1 MDINIVNMDIIIVY
15 LDINIIVNMDIDIV
29 NNPKINIVFM
39 EIKNI

>member
-29 NNPKINIVFM
+29 NNPKINIV
-39 EIKNI
+39 